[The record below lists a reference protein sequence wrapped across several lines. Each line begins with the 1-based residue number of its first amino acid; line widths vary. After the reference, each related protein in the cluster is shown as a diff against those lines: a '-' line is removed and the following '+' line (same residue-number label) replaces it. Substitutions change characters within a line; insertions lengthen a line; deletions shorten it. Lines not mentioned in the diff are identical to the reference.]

1 MEENLLSNIEGLEMK
16 YSLLKDQI
24 SKFTKIVEDEK
35 TAKEKLKS
43 RGNDDMRQLENKIKV
58 MFTEER
64 ENTKNYVEDYFK
76 KIETGIQNF
85 EKNSKIENE
94 VINNNLNAM
103 KDYMEVDNIL
113 K

>member
-1 MEENLLSNIEGLEMK
+1 
-16 YSLLKDQI
+16 
-24 SKFTKIVEDEK
+24 
-35 TAKEKLKS
+35 
-43 RGNDDMRQLENKIKV
+43 

-85 EKNSKIENE
+85 EKNSKTENE
-94 VINNNLNAM
+94 VISNNLNAM